1 MAVISSVLA
10 CQCINTHT
18 HTGRRGRGRGNPAA
32 GSVSCYCPICNVL
45 HVAMLCMHTSCNGYR
60 HSLSYSLHYS
70 FSVSPGPL
78 FFSLSPSLCYNS
90 YFPFSDFDAYL
101 LHADMDIALD
111 SACRLSDYQCKNQVS
126 QHILL
131 LV

>member
-1 MAVISSVLA
+1 MNTDTPFLTPSVILFF
-10 CQCINTHT
+10 CI
-18 HTGRRGRGRGNPAA
+18 PWP
-32 GSVSCYCPICNVL
+32 SP
-45 HVAMLCMHTSCNGYR
+45 
-60 HSLSYSLHYS
+60 SLSL
-70 FSVSPGPL
+70 P
-78 FFSLSPSLCYNS
+78 PSLCYNP